1 MTPGECNMYTAIFT
15 IASTLVAYAGM
26 ELYGASAVMAGT
38 FVIAVMGFGMTADI
52 MRAEIGK

>member
-1 MTPGECNMYTAIFT
+1 MYTAIFT